1 MYKEPFRD
9 IEELKR
15 HVEEDKQAKGVGA
28 ATLDRYPIR
37 FVLFDNFRDCYD
49 FVEYLQSERG
59 THVESVD
66 RWIDSNYPDLMI
78 THVEL
83 AERIEEH
90 IKKKSPH
97 DCVIAPFSEL
107 ARFYDN
113 GDKKS
118 FDALLKT
125 IKAIQASP
133 EGVECHQRV
142 YIPLV
147 GLEGKMETFK
157 DDTQINIWRFVSQ
170 EKDLTYK
177 LILTNQ
183 NDYGVKGL
191 EANYTIVNDI
201 REWLNIWKD
210 NKQQVSPQIICKSR
224 SIFANSVYAQPD
236 NAFSYETCRNAYEF
250 LTHGLGLNFGGL
262 QPLMSDGDNWERLAE
277 KIDVSAG
284 FSFPKFVKQHFGIDD
299 IENHKDFI
307 RLWFS
312 HPSIFDRWLLA
323 RYYDNK
329 ANGQGYLCRVLKATS
344 NYGTNELIESMAAD
358 ISEITAEMD
367 IRRYCL
373 KYAARQNVLLTEA
386 AESMVARTLQAL
398 PAKMGYTSALQY
410 FTGITR
416 KEKEIALQWLGNG
429 KIRADELK
437 SFYPDLYY
445 YAAAGVGISAG
456 VPDWLNDYIVKYKQ
470 AKLAN
475 RYNQEI
481 SESIQQL
488 NETESK
494 FDLWYNNFSTVYT
507 LLKDRGDI
515 EVFYW
520 IDGLGIDWIP
530 LVKQIVAEYKEQQ
543 IYLNEVKIAR
553 AKLPTKTDINK
564 AELQRLLPDGQI
576 LDKFGDLDA
585 LAHRADNI
593 SPFTLIKEIELV
605 RKSIENILQLYIGKK
620 IAIISD
626 HGLTYLSQLVSG
638 KNLTGV
644 ESDHHG
650 RIAIRK
656 KVSGDADN
664 SYFRLE
670 DGKTLCALK
679 HESLCSKVPA
689 NQGAHGGCTPEEV
702 LVPIFVISSAPA
714 PTNWSAQL
722 LTYEISGSNPR
733 AQIEIKNLPST
744 EIPHIIYNGRIYQL
758 HHLSGDV
765 YETED
770 LILDVNCQDISLSI
784 GDIERPM
791 RIKVSTGVQEQ
802 DLFDNIF

>member
-113 GDKKS
+113 GEKKS

-277 KIDVSAG
+277 EIDVSAG

-445 YAAAGVGISAG
+445 YAAGIGISAG
-456 VPDWLNDYIVKYKQ
+456 VPDWLNDYIEKYKR

-494 FDLWYNNFSTVYT
+494 FDVWYNNFSTVYT

-553 AKLPTKTDINK
+553 AMLPTKTDINK

-585 LAHRADNI
+585 LAHRTDNI

-656 KVSGDADN
+656 KVCGDADN

-744 EIPHIIYNGRIYQL
+744 EVPHIIYNGRIYQL
-758 HHLSGDV
+758 HHLAGDV

-770 LILDVNCQDISLSI
+770 LILDVNCLDMSLSV